1 MFIFFGPITGELARA
16 QAGDKVEALEKE
28 VGELNATNTDQRAE
42 IDRLTAILNAI
53 QSQNAIL
60 HATNLDQRAE
70 IDRLQAPKLVQTE
83 EAAPQATSK
92 SHPSGSDSDSDSKS
106 SNKSSSSSSNNKR
119 RKRKKIEATKL
130 SAEMDLK
137 ERELA
142 ADVEQRELTLRC

>member
-1 MFIFFGPITGELARA
+1 MFIFFEPIARKLARA
-16 QAGDKVEALEKE
+16 QAGDRVEALEKE

-92 SHPSGSDSDSDSKS
+92 SHASDSDSDSKS

-119 RKRKKIEATKL
+119 PNRKKIEATKL

-142 ADVEQRELTLRC
+142 ADVEQREFNLRC